1 MTWMWS
7 RGALVVA
14 LDGPSLGKMLDDVAV
29 GKIQLPDFQRQWKW
43 DDDRISALLATVTLD
58 YPLGVAMTLETGGES
73 QFKARPLHG
82 TPVSPGTVPE
92 QLLLDGQQRLTS
104 LFQALR
110 SGQAVET
117 SDARNKPVR
126 RWYYIDISMAVGE
139 GTDRDEA
146 IRSIPEDRLVR
157 GPFGRT
163 LLDLRSRDAECAQG
177 FFPLN
182 LIFDADGTGKWQRTY
197 VSAAEDRWDTWSAF
211 QAKVIDTV
219 KGFKVPLIRLPKETR
234 KDAVCSVFERVNT
247 GGVVLNVFELLTA
260 TYAGDAGYTREH
272 GKDFSLSQEWLTTKS
287 MLSAAFPVFGSIDR
301 DTRQETGLTSLDFLQ
316 AMALTQTWQRKQ
328 QYLAANPGA
337 ASPPAV
343 SCKRRDLLHLPLSDY
358 TALAPAVTSAFA
370 WAGRFLASQHIFR
383 ERDLPYGSQLVPLAA
398 IAALLGN
405 ARREP
410 KVQEGLARWYWCG
423 VLGELYGGVTD
434 TRFVRDVEQVV
445 PWLTEGGPEPDTI
458 SEASFQEQRLHRL
471 TSRNSAAYKGVHAL
485 LMKEGAVDW
494 AFQEEEISE
503 QNLTGWSVDIRQIF
517 PKAWFE
523 RTSPDPARMTS
534 IVNKT
539 ALSYRAYQTIGGNAP
554 SVYLAALEK
563 DAGTSGDWL
572 DDVVGTHHI
581 NPRALRTDDFDT
593 FYRDRAERL
602 LGLVERAM
610 GKAVVREGADSGR
623 G

>member
-1 MTWMWS
+1 M
-7 RGALVVA
+7 A
-14 LDGPSLGKMLDDVAV
+14 LDGPSLGRMLEDVAV

-43 DDDRISALLATVTLD
+43 DDDRIRALLATVTLD
-58 YPLGVAMTLETGGES
+58 YPLGVAMTLDTGGES
-73 QFKARPLHG
+73 QFKARPLYG
-82 TPVSPGTVPE
+82 TPVVPGTIPE

-110 SGQAVET
+110 SDQPVET
-117 SDARNKPVR
+117 NDARNKPVR
-126 RWYYIDISMAVGE
+126 RWYYIDISMAVEE
-139 GTDRDEA
+139 GADRDEA

-157 GPFGRT
+157 GPFGRL
-163 LLDLRSRDAECAQG
+163 LLDLTSREAECREG

-182 LIFDADGTGKWQRTY
+182 LIFDADGSGKWQRTY
-197 VSAAEDRWDTWSAF
+197 VTAAEDRWDTWSAF
-211 QAKVIDTV
+211 QEKVLDTV

-272 GKDFSLSQEWLTTKS
+272 GRDFSLSQQWLMTKS
-287 MLSAAFPVFGSIDR
+287 ALSGAYPVFGSIDA
-301 DTRQETGLTSLDFLQ
+301 DSRQETGLTSLDFLQ
-316 AMALTQTWQRKQ
+316 TIALTQTWQRKKR
-328 QYLAANPGA
+328 YLAGNPGA

-358 TALAPAVTSAFA
+358 TALAPVVTQAFA
-370 WAGRFLASQHIFR
+370 WAGRFLASQYVFR

-398 IAALLGN
+398 IVALLGD
-405 ARREP
+405 RRDEP
-410 KVQEGLARWYWCG
+410 AVQEGLSRWYWCG

-445 PWLTEGGPEPDTI
+445 AWLADGGPEPDTI

-471 TSRNSAAYKGVHAL
+471 NSRNSAAYKGMHAL

-494 AFQEEEISE
+494 AYPEEVISE
-503 QNLTGWSVDIRQIF
+503 QNLAGWTVDIRQIF
-517 PKAWFE
+517 PRAWFLRNE
-523 RTSPDPARMTS
+523 PDPVRMAS

-539 ALSYRAYQTIGGNAP
+539 ALSYRVSQTIGVNSP
-554 SVYLAALEK
+554 SVYLSALEK
-563 DAGTSGDWL
+563 ETGTSSDWL
-572 DDVVGTHHI
+572 DDVIGTHHI
-581 NPRALRTDDFDT
+581 DPRALRADDFDA
-593 FYRDRAERL
+593 FYRDRAQRL

-610 GKAVVREGADSGR
+610 GKAVVREGADSGV